1 MPGQFRSE
9 NRGMVGYDGREVRE
23 WHVFSSERLDETAD
37 HKALARF
44 TFHKNKWLLQNLALD
59 SMLSPSGNPVA
70 YNQYIALKDGDEI
83 LLSRSTKGRLVK
95 VKYVR

>member
-9 NRGMVGYDGREVRE
+9 NRGLIGYQDREIHE
-23 WHVFSSERLDETAD
+23 WHAFSSERLDETAD
-37 HKALARF
+37 RKPLAKF
-44 TFHKNKWLLQNLALD
+44 TFLKNQWLLQNLALD

-70 YNQYIALKDGDEI
+70 YNQHVALKDGDEI